1 MCCALLLQHDHIAS
15 GSIGRSNVTFGWS
28 NIVLGGREGEGER
41 ESEGGRERER
51 ERKETS
57 SHTNFAEE
65 ICIAF

>member
-41 ESEGGRERER
+41 DSEGGRERER
-51 ERKETS
+51 EKR
-57 SHTNFAEE
+57 N
-65 ICIAF
+65 